1 MLLAEELSDL
11 PDLRKTEDLLEGNQR
26 LAVSSLGQVFPSLLF
41 FSSRARQSTCPL
53 LHSPHSGHFNR
64 SYMNMREPP

>member
-41 FSSRARQSTCPL
+41 FSSRARESTCPL
-53 LHSPHSGHFNR
+53 LRSPHWGHFNR